1 MLNLEKEFKLYTL
14 QQYVDEGKAETGS
27 FLIEELLPESRL
39 GMLVGPA
46 KSNKTTVAYVIAKAI
61 ADKNISEC
69 LGHAVLEHGTVL
81 YIALEGGLGPQIN
94 SFDICDDFIV
104 LDNKYFTIDNPK
116 RFKLL
121 EEFIAAKNVKLLVV
135 DALYKAM
142 DGNIANADEVKP
154 LLIKLEDLT
163 RKHKVT
169 VLMLHHTNRANG
181 KTEQNMNDV
190 SGSFNIV
197 RSSEFTML
205 LSMEDKT
212 EEQEIEE
219 ANMSKEEYAKL
230 PRKRILKKLDYRDG
244 GEGYDKYS
252 IDIYFGIGK
261 GNGYIDGYK
270 YKSSKIKANSKDRIE
285 DLINCAIELLPN
297 IEKFQKRDLSKLL
310 ANKYPNLTESSIEKN
325 YTKRVIDALAA
336 RNLIKRI
343 NKNEGYKSLLFKDD
357 AYNQIPF

>member
-1 MLNLEKEFKLYTL
+1 MKKELKIYSL
-14 QQYVDEGKAETGS
+14 QQYIDAGKAETGS

-46 KSNKTTVAYVIAKAI
+46 KSNKTTIAYAIGKAI
-61 ADKNISEC
+61 ADTSTSEC
-69 LGHAVLEHGTVL
+69 LGHKVIEHGNVL

-94 SFDICDDFIV
+94 AFGICEHFEVIDEKF
-104 LDNKYFTIDNPK
+104 FTIDNPNN
-116 RFKLL
+116 FKLI
-121 EEFIAAKNVKLLVV
+121 ESYIEKNQIKLLII

-142 DGNIANADEVKP
+142 DGNIANADEVRP

-169 VLMLHHTNRANG
+169 VLMLHHTNRAVG
-181 KTEQNMNDV
+181 KAEQDVNDI

-205 LSMEDKT
+205 LSSEVKT
-212 EEQEIEE
+212 EDEEIAE

-252 IDIYFGIGK
+252 LDIYFGTGSRD
-261 GNGYIDGYK
+261 GYIDGYK
-270 YKSSKIKANSKDRIE
+270 YKTTKIKANPSDRAE
-285 DLINCAIELLPN
+285 DLINYAIELLSKVD
-297 IEKFQKRDLSKLL
+297 KFYKKDLSKLL
-310 ANKYPNLTESSIEKN
+310 AEKYSDLTESSIEKH
-325 YTKRVIDALAA
+325 YSKKVIDALLA
-336 RNLIKRI
+336 RHVIVRI
-343 NKNEGYKSLLFKDD
+343 SKKEGFKSLLFKDD
-357 AYNQIPF
+357 NLDEEIPF